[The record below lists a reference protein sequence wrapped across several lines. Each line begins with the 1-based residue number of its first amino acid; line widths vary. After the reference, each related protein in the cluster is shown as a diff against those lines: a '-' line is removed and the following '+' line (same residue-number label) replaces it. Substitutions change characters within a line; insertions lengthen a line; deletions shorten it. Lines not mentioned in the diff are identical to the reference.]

1 MRRVLTRSILS
12 GTLAATLFAGT
23 ALGHECIVISRS
35 DTGSVAAG
43 SHSARWLTVATLESL
58 FTDPFLVPEPLEGDQ
73 LDWAVEQA
81 REAGLPETFTI
92 FVGAKT
98 IADGHPRDGA
108 PRPGREGDRSRVRLV
123 PDHPRDLR
131 GGARAVGDP
140 RAAGRLRRAGR
151 PGTTGRDRH
160 LRLGAPMCGCIS

>member
-1 MRRVLTRSILS
+1 MEANMHRVLTRSILS

-35 DTGSVAAG
+35 DTGNVAAG

-58 FTDPFLVPEPLEGDQ
+58 FTQPFLVPKALEGDQ

-98 IADGHPRDGA
+98 IADDTPAMERHGQDGK
-108 PRPGREGDRSRVRLV
+108 GI
-123 PDHPRDLR
+123 DHATNWFPTIIAIYEEALEQ
-131 GGARAVGDP
+131 
-140 RAAGRLRRAGR
+140 
-151 PGTTGRDRH
+151 
-160 LRLGAPMCGCIS
+160 